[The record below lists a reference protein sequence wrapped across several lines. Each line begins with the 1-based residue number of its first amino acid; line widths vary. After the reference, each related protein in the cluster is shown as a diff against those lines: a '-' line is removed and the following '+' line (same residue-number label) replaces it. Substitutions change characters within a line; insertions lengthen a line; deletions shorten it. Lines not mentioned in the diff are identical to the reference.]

1 MKRGRQVLQKLR
13 MDGQAVVVTG
23 GGAGIGK
30 STAMAVAEL
39 GATALIC
46 GRTEG
51 TLQAAAADIRSR
63 GFKCETFVA
72 DVSKEDDVKRLSAF
86 AAERFG
92 SVKAVVNNAGNNFS
106 AQLHD
111 LPTDKWNE
119 LVATNLNSVYFMCRE
134 FIPLLLK
141 ASGPSIVNIA
151 STFGVIGNPKMPVYC
166 ATKGAVVNLTRQLA
180 IDYGPQGL
188 RVNSVCPGSTLSPR
202 YKGYLDKG
210 MMDIEAVKARI
221 MLRRPAECDEIG
233 DVAAFLVSDAAS
245 FVTGATIIV
254 DGGQTIH

>member
-1 MKRGRQVLQKLR
+1 MFEKMKMNGEL
-13 MDGQAVVVTG
+13 VVVTG

-30 STAMAVAEL
+30 STAMAVAEM

-46 GRTEG
+46 GRTEA
-51 TLQAAAADIRSR
+51 TLMEAQADMRAR
-63 GFKCETFVA
+63 GYSCEYMVA
-72 DVSKEDDVKRLSAF
+72 DVSKEEDVVALA
-86 AAERFG
+86 AHVAERWG
-92 SVKAVVNNAGNNFS
+92 SAKAIVNNAGNNFS
-106 AQLHD
+106 AVLHE
-111 LPTDKWNE
+111 LQTPKWNE
-119 LVATNLNSVYFMCRE
+119 LIATNLDSVYFMCRE

-141 ASGPSIVNIA
+141 SQGPSIVNIA
-151 STFGVIGNPKMPVYC
+151 STFGVIGNAKMPVYC

-188 RVNSVCPGSTLSPR
+188 RANSVCPGSTLSPR

-233 DVAAFLVSDAAS
+233 NVAAFLVSDAAS
-245 FVTGATIIV
+245 FMTGATVVV

>member
-1 MKRGRQVLQKLR
+1 MLGKLK
-13 MDGQAVVVTG
+13 MNGEVVVVTG

-39 GATALIC
+39 GAVAVIC
-46 GRTEG
+46 GRTEA
-51 TLQAAAADIRSR
+51 TLKEAAEDICGR
-63 GFKCETFVA
+63 GFKCKYFVA
-72 DVSKEDDVKRLSAF
+72 DVSKEADVQALAKFVSGKWDA
-86 AAERFG
+86 
-92 SVKAVVNNAGNNFS
+92 VKAIVNNAGNNYS
-106 AQLHD
+106 AMLHE

-119 LVATNLNSVYFMCRE
+119 LLATNLNSVYFMCRE

-141 ASGPSIVNIA
+141 TKGPSIVNIA
-151 STFGVIGNPKMPVYC
+151 STFGVIGNPRMPVYC

-180 IDYGPQGL
+180 IDYGSQGL

-202 YKGYLDKG
+202 YKGYMDKG
-210 MMDIEAVKARI
+210 LVNLDAVKERI

-245 FVTGATIIV
+245 FMTGATVVV

>member
-1 MKRGRQVLQKLR
+1 MLEKLK
-13 MDGQAVVVTG
+13 MNGDVVVVTG

-30 STAMAVAEL
+30 STAMAVAEM

-46 GRTEG
+46 GRTET
-51 TLQAAAADIRSR
+51 TLRDAQADIRSH
-63 GFKCETFVA
+63 GYKCEYVVA
-72 DVSKEDDVKRLSAF
+72 DVSKEEDVQKLAAFVASEWGSA
-86 AAERFG
+86 
-92 SVKAVVNNAGNNFS
+92 KAIVNNAGNNFS
-106 AQLHD
+106 ALLHE
-111 LPTDKWNE
+111 LQTPKWHE
-119 LVATNLNSVYFMCRE
+119 LIATNLDSVYYMCRE

-141 ASGPSIVNIA
+141 GQGPSIVNIA

-202 YKGYLDKG
+202 YKGYIDKG
-210 MMDIEAVKARI
+210 MVEMEAVKSRI

-233 DVAAFLVSDAAS
+233 NVAAFLVSDAAS
-245 FVTGATIIV
+245 FMTGATVVV